1 MAMMTKELIIR
12 TVFELLNERP
22 FTKITVKDI
31 VERCG
36 INRNTFYYHFRDIT
50 DVMEYAFKREMDR
63 IMKEA
68 MEVPPRCA
76 SEAGRSCDAKNAARF
91 AGAMETPPRP
101 TIGDGRHN
109 PARAGRSCD
118 AQSVPEEH
126 SALPETAENMV
137 KGLTQIV
144 DMLQENKR
152 AILHI
157 YRSLDRA
164 VLQHQ
169 LEQLCDYM
177 VSNYVLPVDQM
188 PEMQKLSEEDQ
199 RLIRNLQKCALEG
212 VLLEWLEH
220 GMREDL
226 AEGMRRSLE
235 LLRQASDERRPD

>member
-1 MAMMTKELIIR
+1 MAIMTKELIIQ

-31 VERCG
+31 MERCG

-63 IMKEA
+63 IMKGA
-68 MEVPPRCA
+68 MEVPP
-76 SEAGRSCDAKNAARF
+76 
-91 AGAMETPPRP
+91 
-101 TIGDGRHN
+101 
-109 PARAGRSCD
+109 RSCD

-188 PEMQKLSEEDQ
+188 SEMQKLSEEDL
-199 RLIRNLQKCALEG
+199 RLIRNLQKCTLEG
-212 VLLEWLEH
+212 VLLDWLEH

-235 LLRQASDERRPD
+235 LLRQASDERRPG